1 MKGSLKAAL
10 IFGAAPLVMGI
21 AIFVAWVF
29 TRADWLE
36 TAGFLTIF
44 AGIGAVGIGTICLV
58 VYTER
63 SWRSREI
70 ERRRL
75 VWQAVGTGAL
85 LLANFPAA
93 AGAVVGAELIE
104 TCYTVTFTNQ
114 SDVTL
119 ESARLQGG
127 GVNLSLG
134 DVAPGATV
142 KKSFWVGQDGE
153 LVLTGKHGTAR
164 VDAIVEG
171 YVTNGL
177 GGDKM
182 VVLDADGSVN
192 VKDRRSGIPD

>member
-1 MKGSLKAAL
+1 MFCG
-10 IFGAAPLVMGI
+10 GVPLVVGT
-21 AIFVAWVF
+21 AIFVAWLF

-36 TAGFLTIF
+36 IAGFITIF

-58 VYTER
+58 VYIER

-119 ESARLQGG
+119 ESARVQGG
-127 GVNLSLG
+127 GVNVSLG

-142 KKSFWVGQDGE
+142 KISFWVGQDGE
-153 LVLTGKHGTAR
+153 LVLTGKHGAAKVEAT
-164 VDAIVEG
+164 VEG

-177 GGDKM
+177 GGDM
-182 VVLDADGSVN
+182 IVVLDANGSVT
-192 VKDRRSGIPD
+192 VKDRRSGMPD